1 MDFIKELRIK
11 WITGSML
18 IKLVFVNVAVFLLLH
33 LLTFVLGFTSLNPEK
48 ALLMVEL
55 PSDLGSFLRV
65 PWTIITY
72 MFSQYDLLHILFN
85 MLWLYWFGEIFLLAD
100 SSKSMLALYL
110 YGGLGGG
117 ILFML
122 CYTMFGLYGLII
134 GSSASVLAIVVA
146 TAVRHPDYKMN
157 LLLLGEISL
166 KWVAIATIVID
177 FISIGGSNSGGH
189 IAHIGGA
196 IMGIWYALAQKN
208 GIDITRP
215 YCIAADRIIN
225 LRNRLFDR
233 IYKFYGAKPAFR
245 SSKSKPDEACLD
257 EILDKVKKSG
267 YGSLTK
273 QEKDR
278 LFDVSRR
285 IK

>member
-1 MDFIKELRIK
+1 MDIIKELRIK

-18 IKLVFVNVAVFLLLH
+18 IKLVFVNVAIFLLLH
-33 LLTFVLGFTSLNPEK
+33 LLTFISGFTSASPESVL
-48 ALLMVEL
+48 ALVEL
-55 PSDLGSFLRV
+55 PSDFRSFLSV
-65 PWTIITY
+65 PWTIVSY

-85 MLWLYWFGEIFLLAD
+85 MLWLYWFGEIFLFAD
-100 SSKSMLALYL
+100 SSKRMLALYL
-110 YGGLGGG
+110 YGGIGGG
-117 ILFML
+117 LIFMIWYSL
-122 CYTMFGLYGLII
+122 LGLYGLII

-146 TAVRHPDYKMN
+146 TAVRHPDFKMN
-157 LLLLGEISL
+157 LLFLGEISL

-177 FISIGGSNSGGH
+177 FLSIGGSNTGGH

-196 IMGIWYALAQKN
+196 VVGLCYAVAQRY
-208 GIDITRP
+208 GVDITRP
-215 YCIAADRIIN
+215 YCMAVDHVVN
-225 LRNRLFDR
+225 LRNRLFDKK
-233 IYKFYGAKPAFR
+233 YKSYGARPAFH
-245 SSKSKPDEACLD
+245 SAKSKNDEACLD

-273 QEKDR
+273 QEKDK

>member
-33 LLTFVLGFTSLNPEK
+33 LLTFICMFTPFSPDKVLAF
-48 ALLMVEL
+48 VEF
-55 PSDLGSFLRV
+55 PSEFMSFLRT
-65 PWTIITY
+65 PWTIVTY

-100 SSKSMLALYL
+100 SSKRMLALYL
-110 YGGLGGG
+110 YGGFGGA
-117 ILFML
+117 ILFMF
-122 CYTMFGLYGLII
+122 CYSLLGISGLII

-146 TAVRHPDYKMN
+146 TAVRHPDYKMG
-157 LLLLGEISL
+157 LLFLGEISL
-166 KWVAIATIVID
+166 KWVAIVTIIID
-177 FISIGGSNSGGH
+177 FVSIGGSNTGGH

-196 IMGIWYALAQKN
+196 IMGFWYAASQKR

-215 YCIAADRIIN
+215 YCIIVDRIIN
-225 LRNRLFDR
+225 LRNRFFDKK
-233 IYKFYGAKPAFR
+233 YKFYGAKPSFH
-245 SSKSKPDEACLD
+245 SSESKNDEACLD